1 MSDAPSISSRLRQR
15 GVSLVVVLI
24 LLLIMTLL
32 GLAVLRSTVLE
43 ERMSANLLDRNL
55 SFQAAEAALREGEAL
70 AASRTNAEHTA
81 IAAAAAG
88 GGCTNGVCPRP
99 DATAVERWKNT
110 SFGGWR
116 AATTSVGSVASAPQ
130 FFIEYMGTSETW
142 LECNLDPR
150 YTGSDICLRPVY
162 RITARS
168 EAAGR
173 ASVIVQS
180 NFIVP

>member
-1 MSDAPSISSRLRQR
+1 MPNSWPTPLSSTPDSKPGRYSGR
-15 GVSLVVVLI
+15 GDV
-24 LLLIMTLL
+24 
-32 GLAVLRSTVLE
+32 G
-43 ERMSANLLDRNL
+43 
-55 SFQAAEAALREGEAL
+55 
-70 AASRTNAEHTA
+70 
-81 IAAAAAG
+81 
-88 GGCTNGVCPRP
+88 
-99 DATAVERWKNT
+99 
-110 SFGGWR
+110 R
-116 AATTSVGSVASAPQ
+116 AATTSVGSIASAPQ

-162 RITARS
+162 RVTARS